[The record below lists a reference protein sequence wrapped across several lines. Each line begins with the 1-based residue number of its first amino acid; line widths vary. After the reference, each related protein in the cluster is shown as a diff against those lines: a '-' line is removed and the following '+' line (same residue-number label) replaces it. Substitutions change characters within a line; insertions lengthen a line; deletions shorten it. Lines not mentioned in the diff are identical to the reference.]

1 MHGPHPRTVDRSA
14 ILAAAFLFST
24 GGAAIKLT
32 ALSAWQVAS
41 LRSGI
46 AAATLLVLLPEVRR
60 GWGLRPALVG
70 VTYAA
75 TMICFVLANKM
86 TTAANTIFL
95 QSSAP
100 LYILL
105 LSPWLLAEP
114 VRRRQLAFMAA
125 LGTGMA
131 LFFVGEQPSWATAPE
146 PLRGNLVA
154 VLSGVFWAFTIIGLR
169 WLGRST
175 DGTRPASAAA
185 AVVLGNLVACLAA
198 APLALP
204 IRGAAGSD
212 LAVIGFLGVFQ
223 IGLAYLFLVRGVAR
237 VGALESSLLLLL
249 EPVLSPLWAWLLHGE
264 RPTAWALLG
273 GVVILAATTVFAA
286 TADRTPAADRR
297 DVR

>member
-1 MHGPHPRTVDRSA
+1 MA
-14 ILAAAFLFST
+14 ILAAALLFST

-32 ALSAWQVAS
+32 SLSAWQIAG

-46 AAATLLVLLPEVRR
+46 AAATLLVLLPEARR
-60 GWGLRPALVG
+60 GWSRRPALVG
-70 VTYAA
+70 LSYAS

-95 QSSAP
+95 QSTAP
-100 LYILL
+100 LYIML

-125 LGTGMA
+125 LGLGLA

-154 VLSGVFWAFTIIGLR
+154 VLSGVFWALTIVGLR
-169 WLGRST
+169 WLGRAT
-175 DGTRPASAAA
+175 EPGRPASAAA
-185 AVVLGNLVACLAA
+185 AVVLGNLAACLTA
-198 APLALP
+198 APFALP
-204 IRGAAGSD
+204 LPRIALGD
-212 LAVIGFLGVFQ
+212 LAIVAFLGVFQ
-223 IGLAYLFLVRGVAR
+223 IALAYVFLVRGVAR
-237 VGALESSLLLLL
+237 VSALESSLLLLL

-273 GVVILAATTVFAA
+273 GVVILAATAVFAA
-286 TADRTPAADRR
+286 TADRSVAPNPEATP
-297 DVR
+297 